1 MMQQAP
7 PPPTQP
13 AMNDAVQS
21 ANPMSI
27 MAQPVGTA
35 GPTPEDTASGIV
47 DQLKG
52 IVQGSQAIAG
62 ANPQVADLMEAIQK
76 LCIEAALKTQ
86 QQGGNQQPTGPGGY

>member
-1 MMQQAP
+1 MMQSAQP
-7 PPPTQP
+7 PPAQP
-13 AMNDAVQS
+13 AMDDAVQS

-35 GPTPEDTASGIV
+35 GPTPEDTSDGIV
-47 DQLKG
+47 DQLKT
-52 IVQGSQAIAG
+52 IVQGSQVIAG

-86 QQGGNQQPTGPGGY
+86 QQGGSQQPTGPGGY